1 MILCNLRHVWDC
13 ALCVVIFYQTCIWN
27 FCVLL
32 APRNKGQWRGKTR
45 RGQNFGR
52 FANQEHYRQQRDFSD
67 RKDVYNQ
74 PQRRGAMPN
83 RRPPSRGFLPTSSGS
98 RKVIFFIQIQ
108 CNVHLAKVKFQAD
121 VVSGLLLKHMWSLG
135 WPQGPLLILWFVLH
149 FMLIFGDLLLKW
161 ISADSGSQRF
171 PPLFGFVRW

>member
-1 MILCNLRHVWDC
+1 M
-13 ALCVVIFYQTCIWN
+13 VIFYQTCIWN

-52 FANQEHYRQQRDFSD
+52 LANQEHNRQQRDFSD

-108 CNVHLAKVKFQAD
+108 CNVAKCNLGQVKFQANA
-121 VVSGLLLKHMWSLG
+121 VSGLLLKRMWSLG
-135 WPQGPLLILWFVLH
+135 WPQGPLLILWLMVH
-149 FMLIFGDLLLKW
+149 FMLIFGE
-161 ISADSGSQRF
+161 ISADSGSQPF
-171 PPLFGFVRW
+171 PPLFGFGCW

>member
-1 MILCNLRHVWDC
+1 MGQIFCGHDIYRKPLYFLWSCAIWDVWNC
-13 ALCVVIFYQTCIWN
+13 ALCMVIFYQTCNRN

-74 PQRRGAMPN
+74 PPRRGAMPN
-83 RRPPSRGFLPTSSGS
+83 RRTPSRGFLPTSSGS
-98 RKVIFFIQIQ
+98 RKVILFIQIQ
-108 CNVHLAKVKFQAD
+108 CNVVKMWFRQSLNLSPIDELGNWCLKGWTGAWMPQA
-121 VVSGLLLKHMWSLG
+121 
-135 WPQGPLLILWFVLH
+135 
-149 FMLIFGDLLLKW
+149 
-161 ISADSGSQRF
+161 
-171 PPLFGFVRW
+171 

>member
-1 MILCNLRHVWDC
+1 MGQIFCGHDIYRKLLYSLWSCAIWDM
-13 ALCVVIFYQTCIWN
+13 VIFYQTCIWN

-52 FANQEHYRQQRDFSD
+52 LANQEHYRQQRDFSD
-67 RKDVYNQ
+67 RKDVHNQ

-98 RKVIFFIQIQ
+98 RKVIFFIYTQFNVAK
-108 CNVHLAKVKFQAD
+108 CNLGEVKFQANA
-121 VVSGLLLKHMWSLG
+121 VSSLLLKRMWSLG
-135 WPQGPLLILWFVLH
+135 WPAGAFAYLVTRVAFHTDLW
-149 FMLIFGDLLLKW
+149 G
-161 ISADSGSQRF
+161 SAVKANLCG
-171 PPLFGFVRW
+171 L

>member
-1 MILCNLRHVWDC
+1 MILCNVRHVWNC
-13 ALCVVIFYQTCIWN
+13 ALCMVIFYQTCMWN
-27 FCVLL
+27 FCVFL

-74 PQRRGAMPN
+74 PQRRGAMAN

-98 RKVIFFIQIQ
+98 RKVIFFRQIQ
-108 CNVHLAKVKFQAD
+108 CNVAKCNLGKVKFQANA
-121 VVSGLLLKHMWSLG
+121 VSGLLLKCIIM
-135 WPQGPLLILWFVLH
+135 
-149 FMLIFGDLLLKW
+149 IFGVSLTAGALTYLLTHVAFHADLW
-161 ISADSGSQRF
+161 GSAVKAN
-171 PPLFGFVRW
+171 LCGF

>member
-1 MILCNLRHVWDC
+1 MYENPLSITLNWDGFFYRNRVQSLDKQTSGNISRDRFSAKKHLQKTVVFFVILCNLRHVWSC
-13 ALCVVIFYQTCIWN
+13 AFCMVIFYETCIWN

-52 FANQEHYRQQRDFSD
+52 LANQEHYRQQRDFSD

-83 RRPPSRGFLPTSSGS
+83 RRPPSRGFLPTPSGS
-98 RKVIFFIQIQ
+98 RKVINYFLYRY
-108 CNVHLAKVKFQAD
+108 NV
-121 VVSGLLLKHMWSLG
+121 MWLNV
-135 WPQGPLLILWFVLH
+135 I
-149 FMLIFGDLLLKW
+149 
-161 ISADSGSQRF
+161 
-171 PPLFGFVRW
+171 